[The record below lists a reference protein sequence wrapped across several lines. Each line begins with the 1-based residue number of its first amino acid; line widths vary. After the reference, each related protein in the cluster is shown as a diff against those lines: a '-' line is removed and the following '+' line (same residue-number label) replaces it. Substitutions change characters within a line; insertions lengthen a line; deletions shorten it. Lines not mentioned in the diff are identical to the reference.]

1 MQSAGVSGTRV
12 MIVHMFVL
20 GIDPG
25 LTTTGYAVV
34 TAQEVAAIGV
44 IRTQVGLPIPERLL
58 EIYRDVTALIREHA
72 PSVMAIER
80 VFVNRNLQT
89 AMSVVRASGTAM
101 LAAAAAGIPVLEYT
115 PSKVK
120 AAVAGY
126 GNATKGQVQRMV
138 ALRMGLAEVPSPPD
152 AADALA
158 VALCH
163 LQEDGLRRRLP

>member
-1 MQSAGVSGTRV
+1 
-12 MIVHMFVL
+12 MFVL

-34 TAQEVAAIGV
+34 AQGELAAIGV
-44 IRTQVGLPIPERLL
+44 IRTQVGLPVPERLL
-58 EIYRDVTALIREHA
+58 EIHRDVSALIREHS
-72 PSVMAIER
+72 PSVMAIEQ

-101 LAAAAAGIPVLEYT
+101 LAAAAAGIPVVEYT
-115 PSKVK
+115 PSQVK
-120 AAVAGY
+120 ATVAGY
-126 GNATKGQVQRMV
+126 GNATKDQVQRMV
-138 ALRMGLAEVPSPPD
+138 ALRMGLGEVPNPPD

-163 LQEDGLRRRLP
+163 LQNAGLRRRIQ